1 VRQLLGF
8 VQLIIAIALMG
19 LLAQGVLY
27 VLAGRDRENNLFYK
41 IVKTIPM
48 PFVKLFRLI
57 TPRAIE
63 DRLVPFAAFCGLSA
77 LFLWLAFAIPHVK

>member
-1 VRQLLGF
+1 MRQLLGF

-63 DRLVPFAAFCGLSA
+63 DRFVPFAAFCGLSA
-77 LFLWLAFAIPHVK
+77 LFLWLAFAIPQVK